1 MHWHRDTPWP
11 TQCLIFM
18 LAEGEPK
25 MEAVR
30 RVASRASAAT
40 EPTATRASIP
50 LMDVLI
56 RIVLIGALA
65 VLCYQIF
72 SPFLTLTVWSII
84 LAVTLYPL
92 HQRFASRIG
101 RKQGLA
107 SAILIIVGL
116 LLIITPVA
124 LLMNSFADST
134 RHFIGAAQQDKLAIP
149 PPRAGVENWPVVGK
163 RLHDAWSKAHADLPG
178 FVRSLQ
184 PKIGQLAQK
193 ALGMV
198 ASIGTGLLLF
208 LISFVVAGILMAYG
222 ESGAGVSRGVFVRVA
237 GNTRGEKLF
246 KLTTATIRAVAS
258 GVIGVAF
265 LQATLIGLALLL
277 AGVPA
282 AGVLAV
288 IALVLCIAQVPAL
301 IITLPAIIYIWSS
314 GHYGTA
320 AAIIHTI
327 LLLVTGIADNILK
340 PMMLGR
346 GVDVPMPVILLGALG
361 GMASGG
367 ILGMF
372 VGATLFAIG
381 HQVFMMWVTE
391 HPNSDPVVS
400 KDEAIE
406 LGQVVA
412 KT

>member
-1 MHWHRDTPWP
+1 MKAVPKVVSVTPAAP
-11 TQCLIFM
+11 
-18 LAEGEPK
+18 EPP
-25 MEAVR
+25 ATT
-30 RVASRASAAT
+30 ASL
-40 EPTATRASIP
+40 P

-56 RIVLIGALA
+56 RITLLGALA
-65 VLCYQIF
+65 ILCYRIF

-92 HQRFASRIG
+92 HQRFARRIG
-101 RKQGLA
+101 GKQGLA
-107 SAILIIVGL
+107 STILIVVGL

-124 LLMNSFADST
+124 LLLNSFADST
-134 RHFIGAAQQDKLAIP
+134 RYFISAVQQDKLDIP
-149 PPRAGVENWPVVGK
+149 PPRAGIEHWPLVGR
-163 RLHDAWSKAHADLPG
+163 RLHDGWSKAHSDLPG
-178 FVRSLQ
+178 FVRSMQ
-184 PKIGQLAQK
+184 PKIGQLAQR

-198 ASIGTGLLLF
+198 ASIGTSLLLF
-208 LISFVVAGILMAYG
+208 LVSFVVAGILMAYG
-222 ESGAGVSRGVFVRVA
+222 GSGEGFGRGLFVRVA
-237 GNTRGEKLF
+237 GATRGESLF

-265 LQATLIGLALLL
+265 IQATLVGLALLL

-288 IALVLCIAQVPAL
+288 IALVLAIAQLPAL
-301 IITLPAIIYIWSS
+301 LITLPAIIYIWTS
-314 GHYGTA
+314 GHYGTGM
-320 AAIIHTI
+320 AITHTVI
-327 LLLVTGIADNILK
+327 LLLVGIADNILK
-340 PMMLGR
+340 PLMLGR

-381 HQVFMMWVTE
+381 HQVFMMWLNE
-391 HPNSDPVVS
+391 KSNLDPVVS
-400 KDEAIE
+400 QAEAIE
-406 LGQVVA
+406 LGQAAA

>member
-1 MHWHRDTPWP
+1 
-11 TQCLIFM
+11 
-18 LAEGEPK
+18 

-30 RVASRASAAT
+30 KVASVTSAAT
-40 EPTATRASIP
+40 EPSETRASLP
-50 LMDVLI
+50 LMDLLI
-56 RIVLIGALA
+56 RITLIGALA
-65 VLCYQIF
+65 VLCYRIF

-92 HQRFASRIG
+92 HQRFARRIG

-124 LLMNSFADST
+124 LLLNSFADTT
-134 RHFIGAAQQDKLAIP
+134 RNFIGAVQQDQLEIP
-149 PPRAGVENWPVVGK
+149 PPRAGIENWPVVGK
-163 RLHDAWSKAHADLPG
+163 RLHGGWSKAHSDLPG
-178 FVRSLQ
+178 FVRSMQ
-184 PKIGQLAQK
+184 PKIGQLAQR

-198 ASIGTGLLLF
+198 ASIGMSLLLF
-208 LISFVVAGILMAYG
+208 LVSFVVAGILMAYG
-222 ESGAGVSRGVFVRVA
+222 ESGAGFSRGLFVRVA
-237 GNTRGEKLF
+237 GATRGEALF

-258 GVIGVAF
+258 GVIGIAF
-265 LQATLIGLALLL
+265 LQATLIGLALLF

-301 IITLPAIIYIWSS
+301 IVTLPAIIYIWSS
-314 GHYGTA
+314 GHYSTA
-320 AAIIHTI
+320 AAITHTI
-327 LLLVTGIADNILK
+327 ILLVVGLADNVLK
-340 PMMLGR
+340 PLMLGR

-361 GMASGG
+361 GMATGG

-381 HQVFMMWVTE
+381 HQVFMIWVTE
-391 HPNSDPVVS
+391 NPNSAPEVLQN
-400 KDEAIE
+400 EAVE
-406 LGQVVA
+406 LGQVAA